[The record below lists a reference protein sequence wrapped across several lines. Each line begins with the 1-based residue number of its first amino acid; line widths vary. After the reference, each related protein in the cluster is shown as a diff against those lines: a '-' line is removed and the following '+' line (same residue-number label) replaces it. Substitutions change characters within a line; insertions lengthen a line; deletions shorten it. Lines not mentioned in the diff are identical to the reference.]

1 MTQTGRDHRRVR
13 LCFARCG
20 VGLRAGIR
28 LAFGDRAVAVSMIE
42 RDLLMLESQADDYLE
57 DTGLTV

>member
-1 MTQTGRDHRRVR
+1 M
-13 LCFARCG
+13 RCG

-42 RDLLMLESQADDYLE
+42 HDLLMLESQADDYLE